1 VKEQWLVR
9 GRFGVVLALL
19 VVAVDTAGTVTAI
32 AAAAIEETAR
42 PTRSAA
48 LPATFRCRRHVVDV
62 AGTTVRLDG
71 RRLSSRDGEAEIVV
85 APRWRRDCGA
95 VAWVETSGSERRLV
109 VVPSVVPS
117 RGEATESLR
126 WTLPPADGDERIFWV
141 GRSRITVGVAVL
153 KPRAIAS
160 WSGSSALRQ

>member
-1 VKEQWLVR
+1 VR
-9 GRFGVVLALL
+9 GGFGVVLAFLA
-19 VVAVDTAGTVTAI
+19 VASGTTGMVTAT
-32 AAAAIEETAR
+32 AAAAIEDTAR
-42 PTRSAA
+42 TARAA
-48 LPATFRCRRHVVDV
+48 VAPPVIFRCGRHVVDV

-71 RRLSSRDGEAEIVV
+71 RPLPSSDGAVEIVV
-85 APRWRRDCGA
+85 APKWRRDCGA
-95 VAWVETSGSERRLV
+95 VAWVQTGGSGRRLV

-117 RGEATESLR
+117 SGAATESLH

-160 WSGSSALRQ
+160 WS